1 VCVVRVL
8 YPSFYLL
15 NIMKRSSPVRKK
27 MNSNDNSSH
36 SFVSLTFF
44 GIFMQ
49 LLKIQIL
56 MMKINPQKMINNTL
70 MKCILDGVNNLVK
83 LCTVAV
89 Y

>member
-44 GIFMQ
+44 WHFYAITQ
-49 LLKIQIL
+49 
-56 MMKINPQKMINNTL
+56 NTNTNDEDQPTKNDKQHTNE
-70 MKCILDGVNNLVK
+70 MHTRWCQQS
-83 LCTVAV
+83 C
-89 Y
+89 